1 MKEGKATI
9 LIVDDIASN
18 IYALEN
24 LLAKENRTFLNATSG
39 NEGLKIALSTKVDL
53 IILDVMMPEMDGFEV
68 ANMLK
73 SNKRTKDIPILFA
86 SAEMTEQKNIVKG
99 LEEGAIDY
107 LFKPLDPEITRAKVN
122 VLLRLELQRKE
133 LIENNIALEK
143 SSILINNCFDII
155 CTIDAD
161 TLQFEEYNLA
171 VNTLLGY
178 TPEEIATNSLLFF
191 LTPEDKE
198 RILHL
203 SKLKQDKVSFETE
216 ICCKDGSFKWL
227 HWNIAVKNGK
237 WFCNARDI
245 TELKEAEQLKYYLSA
260 VVKQSD
266 DAIYLHDETGTIIS
280 WNLGAEKIY
289 GYSEN
294 EALLMNM
301 RDTVPPEIFEDTEI
315 LIKRILA
322 GERIDNL
329 ETKRITKDGRRIDV
343 LFSASL
349 LTESD
354 NADKSIAITERD
366 ITERKLADEEI
377 KRLNENLQGNILQL
391 ESANKELESFSY
403 SVSHDLRAPLRA
415 LNSYTQIIEDEF
427 EQTMDPEAIK
437 LLNNIKRN
445 SHKMGVLIDDLLAFS
460 RLGKQT
466 VQKNTVHMKDLI
478 ESVYNEL
485 ETPYTKGKLTIEK
498 LPDIE
503 ADYNLL
509 KQVVIN
515 LISNAVKYSS
525 KNAAPVIHVGAYDE
539 NNQTV
544 YFIKDN
550 GVGFNMEYM
559 DKLFGVFQRLHSNK
573 EFEGTGVGLAI
584 VSRIVAKHGGRVW
597 AEAKVNEGAVFYFSL
612 PKE

>member
-39 NEGLKIALSTKVDL
+39 QEGLKIALSSKIDL
-53 IILDVMMPEMDGFEV
+53 IILDVMMPEMNGFEV

-107 LFKPLDPEITRAKVN
+107 LFKPLDPEITRAKVS

-155 CTIDAD
+155 CTIDSE
-161 TLQFEEYNLA
+161 TLKFEEYNSA
-171 VNTLLGY
+171 VNTVIGY
-178 TPEEIATNSLLFF
+178 SPEEIAENTLLFF

-198 RILHL
+198 RIEGF
-203 SKLKQDKVSFETE
+203 SKSKQDKLSFETE

-227 HWNIAVKNGK
+227 HWNIAVKGGK

-245 TELKEAEQLKYYLSA
+245 TELKEAEQLKYYLTA
-260 VVKQSD
+260 VVKQSN

-289 GYSEN
+289 GYSEKD
-294 EALLMNM
+294 ALSMNM
-301 RDTVPPEIFEDTEI
+301 RDTVPAEIVDDTEV
-315 LIKRILA
+315 LIKRILE

-329 ETKRITKDGRRIDV
+329 ETKRVTKAGKIIDV

-377 KRLNENLQGNILQL
+377 KRLNEHLQGNILQL
-391 ESANKELESFSY
+391 ENANKELESFSY

-427 EQTMDPEAIK
+427 EQTMEPEAIK

-445 SHKMGVLIDDLLAFS
+445 SHKMGILIDDLLAFS

-466 VQKNTVHMKDLI
+466 VQKNTVNMKDLI

-485 ETPYTKGKLTIEK
+485 ETPYTKGPLTIEQ
-498 LPDIE
+498 LPDVE

-525 KNAAPVIHVGAYDE
+525 KIAEPNIHVGSYYDK
-539 NNQTV
+539 NQIV
-544 YFIKDN
+544 YFVRDN

-584 VSRIVAKHGGRVW
+584 VSRIIAKHGGRVW